1 MSLTDKRSCE
11 LVAEFPSVS
20 KSALELFLNKLT
32 TCSLSLLSTPGDHT
46 NMVYTMVIK
55 VDGGCRGNGQQG
67 AIGAAAAVILGRNG
81 GILKTWTCELPNYP
95 RATNQR
101 AEISAIIL
109 ALELALEKYNSLSNN
124 VYMDVTIMSDSRY
137 AVECMNTWIYKWVRN
152 GWINAK
158 GNEVAN
164 QDLIKKASNMDDNL
178 KEHGR
183 VTYKWISRSENG
195 AADEACNNQM
205 DNMGRA
211 DESKDS
217 FDSSDS
223 DW

>member
-1 MSLTDKRSCE
+1 
-11 LVAEFPSVS
+11 
-20 KSALELFLNKLT
+20 
-32 TCSLSLLSTPGDHT
+32 
-46 NMVYTMVIK
+46 MVYTMVIK

-81 GILKTWTCELPNYP
+81 VILKTWTCELPNYP

-109 ALELALEKYNSLSNN
+109 ALELALDKYNSLSNN

-137 AVECMNTWIYKWVRN
+137 AVECMNTWIYKWAQN

-158 GNEVAN
+158 GNKVTN
-164 QDLIKKASNMDDNL
+164 QDLIQQASDLDDELN
-178 KEHGR
+178 ECGR
-183 VTYKWISRSENG
+183 VRYKWIPRSENG
-195 AADEACNNQM
+195 AADEACNNHM

-211 DESKDS
+211 DESEDS